1 MFKPPS
7 NPPDF
12 PCKSLPTRI
21 PPLIH
26 AEYLERLRLP
36 QIVTGYWYIWRIANC
51 SLSLCSISR
60 AIGRQRTARNS
71 RNHRV
76 NRILTVETLER
87 VPAESHVPDYYG
99 NRSIL
104 SVNIRARMR
113 RVAEY
118 ASPDI
123 IVCRLQ
129 NHIHADFGSKVA
141 EVCKRSLLRVNLENT
156 SFTLRQWSSISYSID
171 FSCLPRLSSNL
182 PEILLR
188 TFRSYRVYYTV
199 FSMYDIRDRGTL
211 SVPRYTVKR

>member
-1 MFKPPS
+1 ML
-7 NPPDF
+7 
-12 PCKSLPTRI
+12 SL
-21 PPLIH
+21 
-26 AEYLERLRLP
+26 
-36 QIVTGYWYIWRIANC
+36 

-113 RVAEY
+113 GVAEH

-123 IVCRLQ
+123 IVHRLQ
-129 NHIHADFGSKVA
+129 NQIHADFGSKVA

-156 SFTLRQWSSISYSID
+156 PFTLRKRSSVLYFFMFATSIFELAGNLITD
-171 FSCLPRLSSNL
+171 LSFVPCLLYCL
-182 PEILLR
+182 
-188 TFRSYRVYYTV
+188 FYV
-199 FSMYDIRDRGTL
+199 
-211 SVPRYTVKR
+211 

>member
-1 MFKPPS
+1 
-7 NPPDF
+7 
-12 PCKSLPTRI
+12 
-21 PPLIH
+21 
-26 AEYLERLRLP
+26 
-36 QIVTGYWYIWRIANC
+36 
-51 SLSLCSISR
+51 
-60 AIGRQRTARNS
+60 
-71 RNHRV
+71 
-76 NRILTVETLER
+76 
-87 VPAESHVPDYYG
+87 
-99 NRSIL
+99 
-104 SVNIRARMR
+104 MR
-113 RVAEY
+113 GVAEY

>member
-7 NPPDF
+7 DPPDF

-51 SLSLCSISR
+51 SLSLSLCSISR

-113 RVAEY
+113 GVAEH

-123 IVCRLQ
+123 IVRRLQ
-129 NHIHADFGSKVA
+129 NQIHADFGSKVA

-156 SFTLRQWSSISYSID
+156 PFTLRKRSSILYSID
-171 FSCLPRLSSNL
+171 FSMFATSIFEPAGNLITDLSFVPCLLYCL
-182 PEILLR
+182 
-188 TFRSYRVYYTV
+188 FYV
-199 FSMYDIRDRGTL
+199 
-211 SVPRYTVKR
+211 

>member
-1 MFKPPS
+1 ML
-7 NPPDF
+7 
-12 PCKSLPTRI
+12 SL
-21 PPLIH
+21 
-26 AEYLERLRLP
+26 
-36 QIVTGYWYIWRIANC
+36 

-113 RVAEY
+113 GVAEH

-123 IVCRLQ
+123 IVRRL
-129 NHIHADFGSKVA
+129 HADFGSKVA

-156 SFTLRQWSSISYSID
+156 PFTLR
-171 FSCLPRLSSNL
+171 
-182 PEILLR
+182 
-188 TFRSYRVYYTV
+188 
-199 FSMYDIRDRGTL
+199 
-211 SVPRYTVKR
+211 KR

>member
-1 MFKPPS
+1 MFKPPC
-7 NPPDF
+7 NPPTPDF
-12 PCKSLPTRI
+12 RCKSLPSRI

-51 SLSLCSISR
+51 SLSLSLCSISR

-113 RVAEY
+113 GVAEH

-123 IVCRLQ
+123 IVRRL
-129 NHIHADFGSKVA
+129 HADFGSKVA

-156 SFTLRQWSSISYSID
+156 PFTLR
-171 FSCLPRLSSNL
+171 
-182 PEILLR
+182 
-188 TFRSYRVYYTV
+188 
-199 FSMYDIRDRGTL
+199 
-211 SVPRYTVKR
+211 KR